1 MASRPTCSGGSSTR
15 SSPPR
20 TSAAAPGSGSRSRTA
35 SSPPTAGGSRWRARP
50 APAPRS
56 ASCCRPRP
64 PPFLLTGRRAAT
76 DRGTVEFDYRR
87 FPVVVVDD
95 EPDIL
100 RAFTFNYGDEFAL
113 LTAESGAG
121 GLQLLQAHDP
131 AVIVADQRM
140 PVMSGVEFLARS
152 MEIRPD
158 ANRIV
163 LTGYTDVD
171 AIVRAINTSRIY
183 RYVTKPWESE
193 ELRLTLRRAIE
204 AFHLA
209 RENARLLQELSRANQ
224 RLAAENTYLKETA
237 APDEIVGESAA
248 IRDVLALV
256 ARVAPSPTT
265 VLIEGETGT
274 GKELV
279 ARAIHAASDRRD
291 RLFVAV
297 NCASFSEGILESEL
311 FGHRR
316 GAFTGAVADRKGL
329 FEVADGGTLFLDEI
343 SETSGALQAKLLR
356 VLQEGEI
363 RPVGET
369 RARTVDVR
377 VITATNRRLE
387 DEVKAGRFRED
398 LYYRLRVFPIRLP
411 PLRDRREDIPAL
423 TRHLLARLAR
433 QVKKPVPEPSEET
446 LALLARY
453 PFPGN
458 VRELANELERAVL
471 LAAPGTPITDDLLSE
486 RLQEAAGD
494 GAAPSLLQHRA
505 NAFEREQI
513 EAALARASGVKTH
526 AAEELGIT
534 YRGLLKKM
542 KRLGM

>member
-1 MASRPTCSGGSSTR
+1 M
-15 SSPPR
+15 
-20 TSAAAPGSGSRSRTA
+20 
-35 SSPPTAGGSRWRARP
+35 
-50 APAPRS
+50 
-56 ASCCRPRP
+56 
-64 PPFLLTGRRAAT
+64 
-76 DRGTVEFDYRR
+76 DYRQ
-87 FPVVVVDD
+87 FLVLVVDD

-100 RAFTFNYGDEFAL
+100 RAFAFNYGDDFQV
-113 LTAESGAG
+113 LTAESGAR
-121 GLQLLQAHDP
+121 GLALLETHEP

-140 PVMSGVEFLARS
+140 PAMSGTDFLERS
-152 MEIRPD
+152 MVLRPD
-158 ANRIV
+158 AVRII
-163 LTGYTDVD
+163 LTGYTDID
-171 AIVRAINTSRIY
+171 AIVQAINRSRIY

-193 ELRLTLRRAIE
+193 ELRLTLRRAVE
-204 AFHLA
+204 AFHLV
-209 RENARLLQELSRANQ
+209 RENGRLVEELRRANE
-224 RLAAENTYLKETA
+224 RLAAENAYLRESER
-237 APDEIVGESAA
+237 PQEIVGDSAA
-248 IRDVLALV
+248 MHGVLELV
-256 ARVAPSPTT
+256 ARVTGSRST

-279 ARAIHAASDRRD
+279 ARAIHAGGPRRD
-291 RLFVAV
+291 HLFVAV
-297 NCASFSEGILESEL
+297 NCATLSEGLLESEL

-316 GAFTGAVADRKGL
+316 GAFTGATEDRKGL
-329 FEVADGGTLFLDEI
+329 FEVASGGTLFLDEI
-343 SETSGALQAKLLR
+343 SETSAGLQAKLLR
-356 VLQEGEI
+356 VLQEGEV
-363 RPVGET
+363 RPVGEN
-369 RARTVDVR
+369 RARMVDTR
-377 VITATNRRLE
+377 VIVATNRNLE
-387 DEVKAGRFRED
+387 DELKAGRFRDD

-411 PLRDRREDIPAL
+411 PLRERREDIPAL
-423 TRHLLARLAR
+423 ARHLLGRLAR
-433 QVKKPVPEPSEET
+433 QVKKPVAEPTEET

-471 LAAPGTPITDDLLSE
+471 LAEPGAPITDDLLSE

>member
-1 MASRPTCSGGSSTR
+1 
-15 SSPPR
+15 
-20 TSAAAPGSGSRSRTA
+20 
-35 SSPPTAGGSRWRARP
+35 
-50 APAPRS
+50 
-56 ASCCRPRP
+56 
-64 PPFLLTGRRAAT
+64 
-76 DRGTVEFDYRR
+76 VEVDYRQ
-87 FPVVVVDD
+87 FPVLLVDD

-100 RAFTFNYGDEFAL
+100 RAFTYNYGDDFTV
-113 LTAESGAG
+113 LTAESGAQ
-121 GLQLLQAHDP
+121 GLALLETHDP

-140 PVMSGVEFLARS
+140 PAMSGTDFLERS
-152 MEIRPD
+152 MAVRPD
-158 ANRIV
+158 AVRII

-171 AIVRAINTSRIY
+171 AIIQAINRSRIY

-204 AFHLA
+204 AFHLV
-209 RENARLLQELSRANQ
+209 RENARLVEELRRANE
-224 RLAAENTYLKETA
+224 RLAAENAYLREA
-237 APDEIVGESAA
+237 ERSHEIVGGSAA
-248 IRDVLALV
+248 MRSVLDLI
-256 ARVAPSPTT
+256 ARVANSRTT

-279 ARAIHAASDRRD
+279 ARAIHAAGPRRD
-291 RLFVAV
+291 HLFVAV
-297 NCASFSEGILESEL
+297 NCAALSEGLLESEL

-316 GAFTGAVADRKGL
+316 GAFTGATEDRKGL
-329 FEVADGGTLFLDEI
+329 FEVASGGTLFLDEV
-343 SETSGALQAKLLR
+343 SETSPALQAKLLR

-369 RARTVDVR
+369 RSRTVDTR
-377 VITATNRRLE
+377 VIVATNRNLE
-387 DEVKAGRFRED
+387 ELVKAGRFRED

-423 TRHLLARLAR
+423 TRHLLGRLAR
-433 QVKKPVPEPSEET
+433 QVKKPVPAPSEET

-471 LAAPGTPITDDLLSE
+471 LAAPGAPITEDLLSE

-494 GAAPSLLQHRA
+494 GAAPSVLQHRTDS
-505 NAFEREQI
+505 FEREQI
-513 EAALARASGVKTH
+513 EAAIARAGGVKTR

>member
-1 MASRPTCSGGSSTR
+1 
-15 SSPPR
+15 
-20 TSAAAPGSGSRSRTA
+20 
-35 SSPPTAGGSRWRARP
+35 
-50 APAPRS
+50 
-56 ASCCRPRP
+56 
-64 PPFLLTGRRAAT
+64 
-76 DRGTVEFDYRR
+76 VDYRQ
-87 FPVVVVDD
+87 FLVLVVDD

-100 RAFTFNYGDEFAL
+100 RAFAFNYGDDFQV
-113 LTAESGAG
+113 LTAESGAR
-121 GLQLLQAHDP
+121 GLALLETHEP

-140 PVMSGVEFLARS
+140 PAMSGTDFLERS
-152 MEIRPD
+152 MVLRPD
-158 ANRIV
+158 AVRII
-163 LTGYTDVD
+163 LTGYTDID
-171 AIVRAINTSRIY
+171 AIVQAINRSRIY

-193 ELRLTLRRAIE
+193 ELRLTLRRAVE
-204 AFHLA
+204 AFHLV
-209 RENARLLQELSRANQ
+209 RENGRLVEELRRANE
-224 RLAAENTYLKETA
+224 RLAAENAYLRESER
-237 APDEIVGESAA
+237 PQEIVGDSAA
-248 IRDVLALV
+248 MHGVLELV
-256 ARVAPSPTT
+256 ARVTGSRST

-279 ARAIHAASDRRD
+279 ARAIHAGGPRRD
-291 RLFVAV
+291 HLFVAV
-297 NCASFSEGILESEL
+297 NCATLSEGLLESEL

-316 GAFTGAVADRKGL
+316 GAFTGATEDRKGL
-329 FEVADGGTLFLDEI
+329 FEVASGGTLFLDEI
-343 SETSGALQAKLLR
+343 SETSAGLQAKLLR
-356 VLQEGEI
+356 VLQEGEV
-363 RPVGET
+363 RPVGEN
-369 RARTVDVR
+369 RARMVDTR
-377 VITATNRRLE
+377 VIVATNRNLE
-387 DEVKAGRFRED
+387 DELKAGRFRDD

-411 PLRDRREDIPAL
+411 PLRERREDIPAL
-423 TRHLLARLAR
+423 ARHLLGRLAR
-433 QVKKPVPEPSEET
+433 QVKKPVAEPTEET

-471 LAAPGTPITDDLLSE
+471 LAEPGAPITDDLLSE

>member
-1 MASRPTCSGGSSTR
+1 M
-15 SSPPR
+15 
-20 TSAAAPGSGSRSRTA
+20 
-35 SSPPTAGGSRWRARP
+35 
-50 APAPRS
+50 
-56 ASCCRPRP
+56 
-64 PPFLLTGRRAAT
+64 
-76 DRGTVEFDYRR
+76 DYRQ
-87 FPVVVVDD
+87 FLVLVVDD

-100 RAFTFNYGDEFAL
+100 RAFAFNYGDDFQV
-113 LTAESGAG
+113 LTAESGAR
-121 GLQLLQAHDP
+121 GLALLETHEP

-140 PVMSGVEFLARS
+140 PAMSGTDFLERS
-152 MEIRPD
+152 MVLRPD
-158 ANRIV
+158 AVRII
-163 LTGYTDVD
+163 LTGYTDID
-171 AIVRAINTSRIY
+171 AIVQAINRSRIY

-193 ELRLTLRRAIE
+193 ELRLTLRRAVE
-204 AFHLA
+204 AFHLV
-209 RENARLLQELSRANQ
+209 RENGRLVEELRRANE
-224 RLAAENTYLKETA
+224 RLAAENAYLREIER
-237 APDEIVGESAA
+237 PNEIVGESAA
-248 IRDVLALV
+248 MRSVLELI
-256 ARVAPSPTT
+256 ARVASSRTT

-279 ARAIHAASDRRD
+279 ARAIHAAGPRRD
-291 RLFVAV
+291 HLFVAV
-297 NCASFSEGILESEL
+297 NCAALSEGLLESEL

-316 GAFTGAVADRKGL
+316 GAFTGATEDRKGL
-329 FEVADGGTLFLDEI
+329 FEVASGGTLFLDEI
-343 SETSGALQAKLLR
+343 SETSPALQAKLLR
-356 VLQEGEI
+356 VLQEGEV
-363 RPVGET
+363 RPVGEN
-369 RARTVDVR
+369 RARMVDTR
-377 VITATNRRLE
+377 VIVATNRNLE
-387 DEVKAGRFRED
+387 DELKAGRFRDD

-411 PLRDRREDIPAL
+411 PLRERREDIPAL
-423 TRHLLARLAR
+423 ARHLLGRLAR
-433 QVKKPVPEPSEET
+433 QVKKPVAEPTEET

-471 LAAPGTPITDDLLSE
+471 LAEPGAPITDDLLSE

>member
-1 MASRPTCSGGSSTR
+1 M
-15 SSPPR
+15 
-20 TSAAAPGSGSRSRTA
+20 
-35 SSPPTAGGSRWRARP
+35 
-50 APAPRS
+50 
-56 ASCCRPRP
+56 
-64 PPFLLTGRRAAT
+64 
-76 DRGTVEFDYRR
+76 DYRQ
-87 FPVVVVDD
+87 FLVLVVDD

-100 RAFTFNYGDEFAL
+100 RAFAFNYGDDFQV
-113 LTAESGAG
+113 LTAESGAH
-121 GLQLLQAHDP
+121 GLALLETHEP

-140 PVMSGVEFLARS
+140 PAMSGTDFLERS
-152 MEIRPD
+152 MVLRPD
-158 ANRIV
+158 AVRII
-163 LTGYTDVD
+163 LTGYTDID
-171 AIVRAINTSRIY
+171 AIVQAINRSRIY

-193 ELRLTLRRAIE
+193 ELRLTLRRAVE
-204 AFHLA
+204 AFHLV
-209 RENARLLQELSRANQ
+209 RENGRLVEELRRANE
-224 RLAAENTYLKETA
+224 RLAAENAYLRESER
-237 APDEIVGESAA
+237 PQEIVGDSAA
-248 IRDVLALV
+248 MHGVLELV
-256 ARVAPSPTT
+256 ARVAGSRST

-279 ARAIHAASDRRD
+279 ARAIHAGGPRRD
-291 RLFVAV
+291 HLFVAV
-297 NCASFSEGILESEL
+297 NCAALSEGLLESEL

-316 GAFTGAVADRKGL
+316 GAFTGATEDRKGL
-329 FEVADGGTLFLDEI
+329 FEVASGGTLFLDEI
-343 SETSGALQAKLLR
+343 SETSAGLQAKLLR
-356 VLQEGEI
+356 VLQEGEV
-363 RPVGET
+363 RPVGEN
-369 RARTVDVR
+369 RARMVDTR
-377 VITATNRRLE
+377 VIVATNRNLE
-387 DEVKAGRFRED
+387 DELKAGRFRDD

-411 PLRDRREDIPAL
+411 PLRERREDIPAL
-423 TRHLLARLAR
+423 ASHLLGRLAR
-433 QVKKPVPEPSEET
+433 HVKKPVAEPTEET

-471 LAAPGTPITDDLLSE
+471 LAEPGAPITDDLLSE

>member
-1 MASRPTCSGGSSTR
+1 
-15 SSPPR
+15 
-20 TSAAAPGSGSRSRTA
+20 
-35 SSPPTAGGSRWRARP
+35 
-50 APAPRS
+50 
-56 ASCCRPRP
+56 
-64 PPFLLTGRRAAT
+64 
-76 DRGTVEFDYRR
+76 VDYRQ
-87 FPVVVVDD
+87 FLVLVVDD

-100 RAFTFNYGDEFAL
+100 RAFAFNYGDDFQV
-113 LTAESGAG
+113 LTAESGAR
-121 GLQLLQAHDP
+121 GLALLETHEP

-140 PVMSGVEFLARS
+140 PAMSGTDFLERS
-152 MEIRPD
+152 MVLRPD
-158 ANRIV
+158 AVRII
-163 LTGYTDVD
+163 LTGYTDID
-171 AIVRAINTSRIY
+171 AIVQAINRSRIY

-193 ELRLTLRRAIE
+193 ELRLTLRRAVE
-204 AFHLA
+204 AFHLV
-209 RENARLLQELSRANQ
+209 RENGRLVEELRRANE
-224 RLAAENTYLKETA
+224 RLAAENAYLRESER
-237 APDEIVGESAA
+237 PQEIVGDSAA
-248 IRDVLALV
+248 MRGVLELV
-256 ARVAPSPTT
+256 ARVTGSRST

-279 ARAIHAASDRRD
+279 ARAIHAGGPRRD
-291 RLFVAV
+291 HLFVAV
-297 NCASFSEGILESEL
+297 NCATLSEGLLESEL

-316 GAFTGAVADRKGL
+316 GAFTGATEDRKGL
-329 FEVADGGTLFLDEI
+329 FEVASGGTLFLDEI
-343 SETSGALQAKLLR
+343 SETSAGLQAKLLR
-356 VLQEGEI
+356 VLQEGEV
-363 RPVGET
+363 RPVGEN
-369 RARTVDVR
+369 RARMVDTR
-377 VITATNRRLE
+377 VIVATNRNLE
-387 DEVKAGRFRED
+387 DELKAGRFRDD

-411 PLRDRREDIPAL
+411 PLRERREDIPAL
-423 TRHLLARLAR
+423 ARHLLGRLAR
-433 QVKKPVPEPSEET
+433 QVKKPVAEPTEET

-471 LAAPGTPITDDLLSE
+471 LAEPGAPITDDLLSE